1 MRRTYR
7 LLSFHSFNAVLSKFI
22 KKQNDVIHEHKIVLN
37 NIIAFI
43 FIYMIWVEHY
53 EKAES
58 QETYY
63 FKVFTK

>member
-37 NIIAFI
+37 NIIAII
-43 FIYMIWVEHY
+43 FIYMIWV
-53 EKAES
+53 
-58 QETYY
+58 
-63 FKVFTK
+63 